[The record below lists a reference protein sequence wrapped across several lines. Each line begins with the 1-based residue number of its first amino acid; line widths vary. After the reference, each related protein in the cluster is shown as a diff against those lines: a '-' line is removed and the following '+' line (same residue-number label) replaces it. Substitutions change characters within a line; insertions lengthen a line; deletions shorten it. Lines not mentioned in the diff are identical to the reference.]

1 MKKTVNVILTIIIFF
16 LSFLLQL
23 FFFNNF
29 SLFGVKPN
37 FLLISVIVVNLYT
50 NIYAGTIY
58 SFILGFFADLIF
70 GSNGMFTISYVI
82 TSMLLGFFSESYMKE
97 NYLSIIVIT
106 ILSVTCFEIV
116 QYFQSM
122 IIISK
127 FINLILLFKQLILS
141 IFLNVVLVFIM
152 CFLFRKIIGHVEKK
166 QNKIYW

>member
-1 MKKTVNVILTIIIFF
+1 MKKAFNVIFTIIIFF
-16 LSFLLQL
+16 ISFLLQL
-23 FFFNNF
+23 FFFDNF
-29 SLFGVKPN
+29 SLLGVKPN

-58 SFILGFFADLIF
+58 SFILGVVADLIF
-70 GSNGMFTISYVI
+70 GSGGMFTISYVI
-82 TSMLLGFFSESYMKE
+82 TSMLLGFFSENYMKE

-122 IIISK
+122 IMLSK
-127 FINLILLFKQLILS
+127 FISLFLLFKQLLLS
-141 IFLNVVLVFIM
+141 IFLNAVLVFIM

>member
-1 MKKTVNVILTIIIFF
+1 MNKIFSVILTIIIFF

-23 FFFNNF
+23 FLFNNF
-29 SLFGVKPN
+29 NLFGVKPN

-50 NIYAGTIY
+50 NIYAGTVY
-58 SFILGFFADLIF
+58 SFILGVVADLIF

-82 TSMLLGFFSESYMKE
+82 TSMILGFFSENYMKE

-116 QYFQSM
+116 QYLQSM
-122 IIISK
+122 IMLSK
-127 FINLILLFKQLILS
+127 FINLILLLKQLILS
-141 IFLNVVLVFIM
+141 IFLNAILVFIM
-152 CFLFRKIIGHVEKK
+152 CFLFRKIIGHIERK